1 MSGYSSIAQH
11 LLLVSNAMYFRI
23 FPDLHALV
31 SYVHFSLME
40 SLKDQNPSYGLTIDR
55 LKVID
60 FLTKKGKCCRH
71 IKTIP
76 KINFKE
82 LSLVGDNSDLE
93 LSLEE
98 SDSSDYEIERYQK
111 RPKSVKIII
120 SGPEDEDCDD
130 EIKRNNKVLKPKQIS
145 AAVKRHR
152 HGDNRRFGQFSDEVD
167 NVKNGLS
174 EGHKFKNHQVV
185 SEPVKI
191 IISGPDDWHDDN
203 GSERNSEIPEPVEI
217 IISDADDSSICSSYY
232 DDDDDVND
240 NDDHDNASESDTTPQ
255 GHPVGT
261 EYSLGTAP
269 GYEYPVPTASDTLRP
284 TGRNLG
290 SSTKNR
296 GKTKPDKALDE
307 DWTKGGEKSFK
318 NLGKFD
324 ELVEN
329 YWVDYSDLETITE
342 CDSEEELEEERETRR
357 WLGYDDDHHDD
368 KGKDDDDDDAD
379 DDGSTFSHDLS
390 DSYISK
396 GDHSD
401 SDCRS
406 EEVETKISHLHGN
419 GSKIAHLHGN
429 GTKTA
434 HLHGDVTK
442 ITQPQGNGTQTTHI
456 HGDVTKITHLLGN
469 GAIIT
474 HLHGNGTK
482 TTYIHGNAGANIPL
496 NDDDPSEPRKDEQS
510 DDSSVILPAL
520 SETSSI
526 IDWDYVDVDQLFC
539 KDYQRDPL
547 DIDIVSTSSCPYD
560 TDWLPSMGTVCTCSD
575 QLCEFIVG
583 EGEKEEN
590 HPNNCQV
597 MFSLH
602 FSWIGRAYVIG
613 KKNHFFQHS
622 FLEKKNNKSNFSRNL
637 LENARF
643 FFQTYLENVSF
654 F

>member
-1 MSGYSSIAQH
+1 MELIRKQEYVQDISVIQNKSRKKLKTLKGHYRLGVCTVVVYSSIAQH
-11 LLLVSNAMYFRI
+11 LLLVSNSMYFRI
-23 FPDLHALV
+23 FSDLHALV

-40 SLKDQNPSYGLTIDR
+40 SLKNQNPSYGLTIDR

-120 SGPEDEDCDD
+120 SGPEEEDCDD
-130 EIKRNNKVLKPKQIS
+130 EIKRNNKVSKPNEIS
-145 AAVKRHR
+145 RTVQR
-152 HGDNRRFGQFSDEVD
+152 NRNGNIGKYRQFSGKVD
-167 NVKNGLS
+167 NVKNGPS
-174 EGHKFKNHQVV
+174 EGHTFKNRDQVV
-185 SEPVKI
+185 SEPVRI
-191 IISGPDDWHDDN
+191 IISGPEDLHNDN
-203 GSERNSEIPEPVEI
+203 GSERNSEISEPVEI

-232 DDDDDVND
+232 DDNDDDD
-240 NDDHDNASESDTTPQ
+240 DDDGDHDNASESDTTPQ
-255 GHPVGT
+255 GQPVGT

-269 GYEYPVPTASDTLRP
+269 GYEYPVPTANDNLRP
-284 TGRNLG
+284 GGRNSG
-290 SSTKNR
+290 STTKKR
-296 GKTKPDKALDE
+296 GKTKPEQALDE

-342 CDSEEELEEERETRR
+342 CDSEEEFEEARETRR
-357 WLGYDDDHHDD
+357 WLGYDDDHE
-368 KGKDDDDDDAD
+368 KNNGDDDDDDD
-379 DDGSTFSHDLS
+379 GDDGSTFSHDLS

-419 GSKIAHLHGN
+419 GSKITHLHGN
-429 GTKTA
+429 GTKTT
-434 HLHGDVTK
+434 HIHGSGTK
-442 ITQPQGNGTQTTHI
+442 ITQPQGHGTNTTHL

-469 GAIIT
+469 GTIIT

-482 TTYIHGNAGANIPL
+482 TTYVHGNADENTPL
-496 NDDDPSEPRKDEQS
+496 NDDDPSEPRKDEES
-510 DDSSVILPAL
+510 DDSSIVLPAL

-539 KDYQRDPL
+539 KEYQRDPL
-547 DIDIVSTSSCPYD
+547 DIEIVSTSSCPYD
-560 TDWLPSMGTVCTCSD
+560 TDWLPSMGSVCTCSD

-583 EGEKEEN
+583 EGEKEEES
-590 HPNNCQV
+590 HPSNCQV
-597 MFSLH
+597 MSLYASH
-602 FSWIGRAYVIG
+602 
-613 KKNHFFQHS
+613 
-622 FLEKKNNKSNFSRNL
+622 
-637 LENARF
+637 
-643 FFQTYLENVSF
+643 
-654 F
+654 